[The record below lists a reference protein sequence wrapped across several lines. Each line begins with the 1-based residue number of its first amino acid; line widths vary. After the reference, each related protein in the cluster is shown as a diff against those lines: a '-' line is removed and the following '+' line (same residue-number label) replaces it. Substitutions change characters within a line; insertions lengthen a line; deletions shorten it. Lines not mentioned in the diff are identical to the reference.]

1 EEVHVWR
8 VALDDPGGNLRDA
21 SRVLSP
27 DELRRAE
34 RLQFEK
40 DRLAFAI
47 GRSALR
53 TILGRLIGEEPG
65 RLSFEYGPSGKP
77 ALATPRQVRALEFNV
92 SHSHGLALVAVSWSR
107 CLGVDVEQVRE
118 LDGYAEIVGRFFSA
132 REREAFAGI
141 ADQTKREA
149 FFRGW
154 VRKEAVL
161 KAKGAGMSLP
171 LDSFD
176 VSLSPGEPA
185 KLLHMEGPPGEA
197 ERWSL
202 ADLDPA
208 TGFVA
213 ALAVEGGGWQLVV
226 RDFAG

>member
-1 EEVHVWR
+1 MTNEEVHVWR

-118 LDGYAEIVGRFFSA
+118 LDGYAEIVGRFFST
-132 REREAFAGI
+132 RERETFAQI
-141 ADQTKREA
+141 ADQANSEA

-161 KAKGAGMSLP
+161 KAKG
-171 LDSFD
+171 
-176 VSLSPGEPA
+176 
-185 KLLHMEGPPGEA
+185 
-197 ERWSL
+197 
-202 ADLDPA
+202 
-208 TGFVA
+208 
-213 ALAVEGGGWQLVV
+213 
-226 RDFAG
+226 